1 MSDLVEPVA
10 DVAPEPE
17 ASPADDLRAAIAAA
31 YDEHAGEAEP
41 EAPEPAERDAQGR
54 FVSHE
59 REASAV
65 VDHEAAEGETQTPV
79 EAEKPAEA
87 AAPAAPDPVALVLE
101 KHRDLYATRGLA
113 SDKAVN
119 DLFEAQRLLETRPYD
134 AIQVL
139 ARDYGV
145 DLSKFAAPPA
155 QTQQAAPVTSDPNL
169 NAALQE
175 MRQIKAELEAQK
187 QQTVDA
193 ENARVQNSIATFAAD
208 PKHSHFPT
216 VRTAMG
222 ALMQAG
228 IANDLPTAYEMA
240 CRAHPEVH
248 QAIQAAEAEKRA
260 KSETEA
266 KRKAAADA
274 KGKAV
279 SVRGSAPT
287 PGFRTTPDTIRGSL
301 LAAWDGTLN

>member
-10 DVAPEPE
+10 DVAPEPD

-31 YDEHAGEAEP
+31 WDEHAGEAEP
-41 EAPEPAERDAQGR
+41 EASEPVAAERDERGR
-54 FVSHE
+54 FASRDTE
-59 REASAV
+59 TSEAEDRPAEEV
-65 VDHEAAEGETQTPV
+65 TQEAAVPT
-79 EAEKPAEA
+79 PAEPPASPVDAVLERYKPLYA
-87 AAPAAPDPVALVLE
+87 ARGIAPDAALS
-101 KHRDLYATRGLA
+101 G
-113 SDKAVN
+113 
-119 DLFEAQRLLETRPYD
+119 LFEAQKVLEERPYE

-139 ARDYGV
+139 ARQYGV
-145 DLSKFAAPPA
+145 DLSKFAPA
-155 QTQQAAPVTSDPNL
+155 AQSQQAAPPTNDPAV

-175 MRQIKAELEAQK
+175 VRAIRAEIEAQK
-187 QQTVDA
+187 QQTVEA
-193 ENARVQNSIATFAAD
+193 ENARVHLSIATFAAD
-208 PKHSHFPT
+208 PKHVHFPA

-248 QAIQAAEAEKRA
+248 KAIQAAEAERRA

-279 SVRGSAPT
+279 SVRGAPPVT
-287 PGFRTTPDTIRGSL
+287 GFRQAPDSIRDTL
-301 LAAWDGTLN
+301 LAAWDGRLN

>member
-31 YDEHAGEAEP
+31 YDEHSGEAEP

-54 FVSHE
+54 FVGK
-59 REASAV
+59 
-65 VDHEAAEGETQTPV
+65 EGEPETVAETS
-79 EAEKPAEA
+79 EAEPEKLESQPETP
-87 AAPAAPDPVALVLE
+87 APAAPDPVATVLDRY
-101 KHRDLYATRGLA
+101 KPLYAARGIAPDQALTG
-113 SDKAVN
+113 
-119 DLFEAQRLLETRPYD
+119 LFEAQKVLEERPYE

-139 ARDYGV
+139 ARQYGV
-145 DLSKFAAPPA
+145 DLAKFAAPPA
-155 QTQQAAPVTSDPNL
+155 QTQQAAHVTSDPNL

-187 QQTVDA
+187 QQTVEA
-193 ENARVQNSIATFAAD
+193 ENARVHQSIAAFEAD

-216 VRTAMG
+216 VRRAMG

-266 KRKAAADA
+266 KRKAAAEA

-287 PGFRTTPDTIRGSL
+287 PGFRSTPDSIRDSL
-301 LAAWDGTLN
+301 LAAWDGRLN

>member
-17 ASPADDLRAAIAAA
+17 ASPADELRAAIAAA
-31 YDEHAGEAEP
+31 YDQHAGEAEP
-41 EAPEPAERDAQGR
+41 EAPEPAAERDAQGR
-54 FVSHE
+54 FVAKE
-59 REASAV
+59 GEPEAV
-65 VDHEAAEGETQTPV
+65 AAEADPEP

-87 AAPAAPDPVALVLE
+87 AAPAAPDPVATVLDRY
-101 KHRDLYATRGLA
+101 KPLYAARGIAPDQALTG
-113 SDKAVN
+113 
-119 DLFEAQRLLETRPYD
+119 LFEAQKVLEERPYE

-139 ARDYGV
+139 ARQYGV
-145 DLSKFAAPPA
+145 DLSKFAAATA
-155 QTQQAAPVTSDPNL
+155 QTQQAAPQTSDPNL

-175 MRQIKAELEAQK
+175 MRAIKAELEAQK
-187 QQTVDA
+187 QQTVEA
-193 ENARVQNSIATFAAD
+193 ENARVQQSIATFAAD
-208 PKHSHFPT
+208 PKHSHFPA

-260 KSETEA
+260 KSEAEA
-266 KRKAAADA
+266 KRKAAAEA

-287 PGFRTTPDTIRGSL
+287 PGFRSTPDSIRDSL
-301 LAAWDGTLN
+301 LAAWDGRLN